1 MLTTIGVGFCWFTL
15 GGMILFG
22 AVVAPTVFQTLS
34 PESAGVFLRR
44 VFPRMYLLCGITAAI
59 AAILFTVATSIEPA
73 VVTGLTTVLF
83 FISRGPLTRQ
93 INEARD
99 QELAKV
105 SGARQRFDRL
115 HKLSVRI
122 FGLQALMLLCTSIYV
137 YIV

>member
-22 AVVAPTVFQTLS
+22 AVVAPTVFQTLK
-34 PESAGVFLRR
+34 PDSAGVFLRR

-59 AAILFTVATSIEPA
+59 AAILFTVATSVEPA

-99 QELAKV
+99 QELANV
-105 SGARQRFDRL
+105 SGARQKFDRL

-122 FGLQALMLLCTSIYV
+122 FGLQALMLLCASIYV
-137 YIV
+137 YTV